1 MARMDKDA
9 YMARRMAGRPAEG
22 LMPRGGRV
30 ALAQTAKELVERAG
44 DEMRADFAGDD
55 EFRKQYVASIKQG
68 ALDLDRTCVKIVSQI
83 YKLVGEERKLVV
95 EFVHSLGAK
104 SEDELR
110 RMVEAVKAA
119 EGADVLDGVERATA
133 YLEAALT
140 IHPEHRTAVVLRL
153 GGVVPIP
160 GSERV

>member
-1 MARMDKDA
+1 MPRMSKDA
-9 YMARRMAGRPAEG
+9 YLAKRMAGRPAEG
-22 LMPRGGRV
+22 LMPRGGRI

-44 DEMRADFAGDD
+44 DEMREWFVSDTP
-55 EFRKQYVASIKQG
+55 FRQKFVETLKQG
-68 ALDLDRTCVKIVSQI
+68 AIERDRTCLNIVSQI
-83 YKLVGEERKLVV
+83 YKLVGEERRLVV

-104 SEDELR
+104 SEEELR

-119 EGADVLDGVERATA
+119 EGADVLDGVERAAA

-140 IHPEHRTAVVLRL
+140 IHPEHRQAVVLRL